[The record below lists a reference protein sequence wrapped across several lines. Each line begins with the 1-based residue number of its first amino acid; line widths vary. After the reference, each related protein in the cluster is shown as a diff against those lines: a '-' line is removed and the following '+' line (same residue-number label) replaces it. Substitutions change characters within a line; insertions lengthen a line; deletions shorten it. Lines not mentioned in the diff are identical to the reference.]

1 LAILAALV
9 AAAVMAA
16 LQMLL
21 PTVVLAVQRMVLV
34 AQEPQGR
41 MQIILLAAWEGL
53 GALTAVPPGLLAGAM
68 ELPTPGTPAHLITGL
83 GAAVV
88 VAVAVE
94 RGAAFPVLAVVVVA
108 VEALLMEVL
117 FPETP
122 DFRDAR
128 PVQLRTTV

>member
-1 LAILAALV
+1 
-9 AAAVMAA
+9 
-16 LQMLL
+16 
-21 PTVVLAVQRMVLV
+21 
-34 AQEPQGR
+34 
-41 MQIILLAAWEGL
+41 
-53 GALTAVPPGLLAGAM
+53 M

-94 RGAAFPVLAVVVVA
+94 RGAAFPVLAVVVA
-108 VEALLMEVL
+108 VVVALLTGAL
-117 FPETP
+117 LAETP